1 MQNQMMITPNGQAL
15 HTTRRS
21 VLEALRSAGTATVAQ
36 LAEMVGVKGITIR
49 HHLNGLLAEGL
60 VDAEEKRQ
68 AVGRPIYMY
77 RLTAEAENLFPQ
89 KYHQLV
95 ERLLDQVKLSL
106 PPETVDML
114 IKSLATSLA
123 EEFRVEFDSLPEP
136 DRLNRLIDLLAR
148 EGFMAQWRRTDAG
161 VELVEYHCP
170 YYAVGQRHPEICQ
183 IDEELIRVALKAQVA
198 KEACLLTGDPACKF
212 VLTDDEYRLPL

>member
-1 MQNQMMITPNGQAL
+1 MQNQTMLTPNGQAL
-15 HTTRRS
+15 HNTRRA
-21 VLEALRSAGTATVAQ
+21 VLEALRSAGMATVAE
-36 LAEMVGVKGITIR
+36 LAEIVGVKAITIR
-49 HHLNGLLAEGL
+49 HHLNALLAEGL
-60 VDAEEKRQ
+60 VEAEEKRQ
-68 AVGRPIYMY
+68 TVGRPIYVY
-77 RLTAEAENLFPQ
+77 HLTADAENLFPQ

-106 PPETVDML
+106 PPETVEML

-123 EEFRVEFDSLPEP
+123 EEFRMEFENLPEP

-148 EGFMAQWRRTDAG
+148 EGFMAKWRRTEAG

>member
-1 MQNQMMITPNGQAL
+1 MLNQKIINPNNQAP
-15 HTTRRS
+15 HSTRRA
-21 VLEALRSAGTATVAQ
+21 VLEALRTANAATVAQ
-36 LAEMVGVKGITIR
+36 LSEMVGVKAITIR

-60 VDAEEKRQ
+60 VEVEERRQ
-68 AVGRPIYMY
+68 TVGRPIYVY
-77 RLTAEAENLFPQ
+77 RLSPDAESLFPQ

-114 IKSLATSLA
+114 IKSLAKSLA
-123 EEFRVEFDSLPEP
+123 AELQVDFDRLPEP
-136 DRLNRLIDLLAR
+136 ERLNRLIDLLAR
-148 EGFMAQWRRTDAG
+148 EGFMAQWRRTENG

-170 YYAVGQRHPEICQ
+170 YYAVGQRHPEFCQ

-212 VLTDDEYRLPL
+212 LLTDDEYRLPL

>member
-1 MQNQMMITPNGQAL
+1 MLKQMSINPNSQAP
-15 HTTRRS
+15 HSTRRA
-21 VLEALRSAGTATVAQ
+21 VLEALRSANAATVAQ
-36 LAEMVGVKGITIR
+36 LSEIVGVKAITIR

-60 VDAEEKRQ
+60 VEVEERRQ
-68 AVGRPIYMY
+68 TVGRPIYVY
-77 RLTAEAENLFPQ
+77 HLSPEAENLFPQ

-106 PPETVDML
+106 PPDTVDML

-123 EEFRVEFDSLPEP
+123 EEFRGEFEALPEP
-136 DRLNRLIDLLAR
+136 ERLNHLIELLGR
-148 EGFMAQWRRTDAG
+148 EGFMAQWRRTENG

-212 VLTDDEYRLPL
+212 LLTDDEFRLPL